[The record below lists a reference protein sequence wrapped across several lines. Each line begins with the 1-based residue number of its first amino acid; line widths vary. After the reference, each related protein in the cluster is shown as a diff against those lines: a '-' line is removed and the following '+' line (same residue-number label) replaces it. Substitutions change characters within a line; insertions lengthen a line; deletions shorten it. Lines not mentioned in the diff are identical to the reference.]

1 MIGRIRFSGCKAWCV
16 LSLLVALAGCEPAR
30 EEAEEPV
37 ARNRVDL
44 SKPLADPSTTQE
56 PASQESTPPATEPST
71 PPARQPEAEPSKPVA
86 PRTTIV
92 DPPPADE
99 PAPTSMPP
107 VVFSAKHLEQSLVR
121 QGDTLPAGELND
133 LEGNAQA
140 MADSLG
146 ERLTVVLCW
155 SDESPYSLAA
165 LKELQSVVV
174 EPYGESGVAVIGLN
188 TGNPPEAAAAAV
200 EKAGVGYVQLSD
212 PDGTYFAQLAE
223 GKLPRIYLLD
233 AEGKVLW
240 FDIEYSRS
248 TRRHLRQAIRYQLE
262 TAS

>member
-1 MIGRIRFSGCKAWCV
+1 M
-16 LSLLVALAGCEPAR
+16 LSLLVAIAGCEPAR
-30 EEAEEPV
+30 EEADEPV
-37 ARNRVDL
+37 AQDRIDL
-44 SKPLADPSTTQE
+44 SQPLAKS
-56 PASQESTPPATEPST
+56 STPDEAAPQASRTPAAEPGRS
-71 PPARQPEAEPSKPVA
+71 PARQPEAEPRQPAA
-86 PRTTIV
+86 PRPTIV
-92 DPPPADE
+92 DAPPADE
-99 PAPTSMPP
+99 PAPTEMPP
-107 VVFSAKHLEQSLVR
+107 VVFSAQHLEQSLIR
-121 QGDTLPAGELND
+121 QGEQLPAAELSD
-133 LEGNAQA
+133 LEGNAHA
-140 MADSLG
+140 LADSLG

-165 LKELQSVVV
+165 LKDLQSVVV

-200 EKAGVGYVQLSD
+200 EEAGVSYLQLSD

-223 GKLPRIYLLD
+223 RKLPRIYLLD